1 VLTPGQEISPLY
13 LRTLRQTLRDIIL
26 PEVKSPAGRNAANLC
41 DYIFVR
47 MIAAL
52 EELPQIQAAHS
63 AGYERLMTQAAQL
76 TGTSAP
82 VSGKPVWGVA
92 KDVQTVVPAL
102 FEKLSSGSETD
113 ARAAAKILAQI
124 GAEEAS
130 FRKDYETAYKNAE
143 SKSEPLPLALLVS
156 ADAAQKYLD
165 HRFGGEVRIT
175 NCHQI
180 PGGRSKLTVLLS
192 VEPNKHIP
200 EDMVMRI
207 DGPGSA
213 INTTVLD
220 EFPILDA
227 MFKAGVSAPEPLWV
241 ETNTKYLGAPFLV
254 MRRMPGA
261 AAGDLWGAQKVA
273 PTIGLAL
280 AEALASVHKASVPA
294 IWPDAPRDARDAVRN
309 MIASFE
315 NSWRDGG
322 DVTHSLGMETAYGW
336 LRRNLPC
343 IDGPTVAVHGDAHF
357 ANLLAENDKL
367 VCLLDWEFTH
377 PGHAA
382 DDLAYCRPYVET
394 IMPWNDFLAHYRDHG
409 GRAVTDEQ
417 LRFFDVWGYLRNITF
432 GANMLRDFAG
442 GKVHGIQNLAIALN
456 TRAKL
461 EALLSK
467 TISAALARD
476 AENAKP

>member
-1 VLTPGQEISPLY
+1 MLTPGQEISPLY
-13 LRTLRQTLRDIIL
+13 LRTLRQTLREIIL
-26 PEVKSPAGRNAANLC
+26 PEVKSPAGRNSALLC
-41 DYIFVR
+41 DYILVR

-52 EELPQIQAAHS
+52 EELPQIQASHLA
-63 AGYERLMTQAAQL
+63 AYERLMTQAASL
-76 TGTSAP
+76 TGAAGPAP
-82 VSGKPVWGVA
+82 GEPAWELAAGL
-92 KDVQTVVPAL
+92 QTAVPAL
-102 FEKLSSGSETD
+102 FGKLASGASED
-113 ARAAAKILAQI
+113 SRAAAKILSQI

-130 FRKDYETAYKNAE
+130 FRKDYEAAYKNAE
-143 SKSEPLPLALLVS
+143 SKSEPMPQSLLVS
-156 ADAAQKYLD
+156 AEATQKYLD
-165 HRFGGEVRIT
+165 QRYAGGVKIK
-175 NCHQI
+175 NCYQI

-200 EDMVMRI
+200 EDMVIRI

-220 EFPILDA
+220 EFPILDV
-227 MFKAGVSAPEPLWV
+227 MFKAGVAAPEPLWV
-241 ETNTKYLGAPFLV
+241 EADAKHLGAPFLV

-273 PTIGLAL
+273 PAIGLAL
-280 AEALASVHKASVPA
+280 AEALASVHKASVRA
-294 IWPDAPRDARDAVRN
+294 IWPKASLEARDAVRD
-309 MIASFE
+309 MLDTFE
-315 NSWRDGG
+315 KSWRVG
-322 DVTHSLGMETAYGW
+322 DVTHSLGMETAYNW

-343 IDGPTVAVHGDAHF
+343 IDGATVAVHGDAHF

-377 PGHAA
+377 PGHPA

-394 IMPWNDFLAHYRDHG
+394 IMPWADFLAHYRDHG
-409 GRAVTDEQ
+409 GRAVTEDQ
-417 LRFFDVWGYLRNITF
+417 LRFFEVWGYLRNITF
-432 GANMLRDFAG
+432 GANMLRDFAD

-467 TISAALARD
+467 TISAALTRD
-476 AENAKP
+476 AENAKS

>member
-13 LRTLRQTLRDIIL
+13 LRTLRQTLREIIL
-26 PEVKSPAGRNAANLC
+26 PEVKSPAGRNAATLC
-41 DYIFVR
+41 DYILVR

-52 EELPQIQAAHS
+52 EELPQIQVAHR
-63 AGYERLMTQAAQL
+63 AGYEQLMTQAAAL
-76 TGTSAP
+76 TGKAP
-82 VSGKPVWGVA
+82 PQPDEPVWDIA
-92 KDVQTVVPAL
+92 KELQATVPAL
-102 FEKLSSGSETD
+102 FEKLASGTTD
-113 ARAAAKILAQI
+113 ESRKAAKILSQI
-124 GAEEAS
+124 GAEETS
-130 FRKDYETAYKNAE
+130 FRKDYEAAYKTSE
-143 SKSEPLPLALLVS
+143 GKSEPMPLALLVS
-156 ADAAQKYLD
+156 AEAAQKYLD
-165 HRFGGEVRIT
+165 QRFAGGVKIK

-200 EDMVMRI
+200 EDMVIRI

-220 EFPILDA
+220 EFPILDV
-227 MFKAGVSAPEPLWV
+227 MFKAGVAAPEPLWV
-241 ETNTKYLGAPFLV
+241 EADSKHLGAPFLV

-273 PTIGLAL
+273 PAIGLAL
-280 AEALASVHKASVPA
+280 AEALASVHKASVTA
-294 IWPDAPRDARDAVRN
+294 IWPDAPLQARDAVRN
-309 MIASFE
+309 MIATFE

-322 DVTHSLGMETAYGW
+322 DVTHSLGMETAYNW

-343 IDGPTVAVHGDAHF
+343 IDGATVAVHGDAHF

-377 PGHAA
+377 PGHPA

-394 IMPWNDFLAHYRDHG
+394 IMPWADFLAHYRDHG
-409 GRAVTDEQ
+409 GRAVSEEQ

-432 GANMLRDFAG
+432 GANMLRDFAD

-476 AENAKP
+476 AENAKS